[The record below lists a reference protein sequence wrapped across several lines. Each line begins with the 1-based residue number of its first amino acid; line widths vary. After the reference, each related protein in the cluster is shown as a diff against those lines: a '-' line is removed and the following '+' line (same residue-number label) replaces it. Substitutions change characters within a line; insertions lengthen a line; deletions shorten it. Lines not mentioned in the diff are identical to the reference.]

1 MPKNIIFSPQTIIR
15 NEPLYTSWSEEKK
28 TRFEHKFKQ
37 ILHISFT
44 LILYIDQKFKPF
56 NCRFY
61 SATFSTWTNDE
72 TLNQRFILLFSRR
85 FSVRCQTFS
94 VNNYKYKKKL
104 NKISETCLN

>member
-15 NEPLYTSWSEEKK
+15 NEPLYYMLVKK

-61 SATFSTWTNDE
+61 SATFSTWTKDE
-72 TLNQRFILLFSRR
+72 TQNQRFILLFY
-85 FSVRCQTFS
+85 FLEDLV
-94 VNNYKYKKKL
+94 
-104 NKISETCLN
+104 